1 MTVWSIYGQFFG
13 YVRTAFKLESLN
25 RLFFD
30 VRMSHRG
37 FFLTAHTSGHVEYG
51 MLGDGTGLAVHTS
64 GHVEYGMLGDGTG
77 LAVL

>member
-30 VRMSHRG
+30 VRMSPPV
-37 FFLTAHTSGHVEYG
+37 FFFKKNSTIP
-51 MLGDGTGLAVHTS
+51 
-64 GHVEYGMLGDGTG
+64 
-77 LAVL
+77 VLNPDDVIARYSVNSYA